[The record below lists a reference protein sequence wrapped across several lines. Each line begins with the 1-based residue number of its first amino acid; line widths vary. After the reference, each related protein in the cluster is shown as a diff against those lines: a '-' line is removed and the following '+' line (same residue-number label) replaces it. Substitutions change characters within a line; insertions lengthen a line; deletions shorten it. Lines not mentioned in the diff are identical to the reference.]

1 MSILKFCKVP
11 SEKFVENYNSVYYA
25 NKKNINKNFQK
36 KTQSVVKFTK
46 KPKKISKAEE
56 RKLKLHDIL
65 LNGVEV
71 VNINSKEDVLKSFI
85 QIVENTF
92 RHGAGKRN
100 VDLRVYTGPS
110 LELIGEYAIRLCL
123 KSLKVNE
130 TRFQINQSYI
140 KDDFYDNLRLD
151 EHLIID
157 GTYIMMQEDRAWVDK
172 PFANMKYQVAQDI
185 FTLNYSSVKFW
196 SELIIPIL
204 CYSYDITEKTFT
216 TRDFVFKRTLN
227 CEGVSEYNKFGEYRI
242 KFFNISG
249 NGRDSYG
256 DYFSNG
262 FSYKECES
270 YIDCIYNHIN
280 NFVNDKIV

>member
-1 MSILKFCKVP
+1 MKFI
-11 SEKFVENYNSVYYA
+11 S
-25 NKKNINKNFQK
+25 
-36 KTQSVVKFTK
+36 TK
-46 KPKKISKAEE
+46 I
-56 RKLKLHDIL
+56 
-65 LNGVEV
+65 
-71 VNINSKEDVLKSFI
+71 EDVFIIEPEKKGDDRGWFMRTFDLDLFKENIPSFDCNW
-85 QIVENTF
+85 V
-92 RHGAGKRN
+92 
-100 VDLRVYTGPS
+100 
-110 LELIGEYAIRLCL
+110 
-123 KSLKVNE
+123 
-130 TRFQINQSYI
+130 QINQSYI